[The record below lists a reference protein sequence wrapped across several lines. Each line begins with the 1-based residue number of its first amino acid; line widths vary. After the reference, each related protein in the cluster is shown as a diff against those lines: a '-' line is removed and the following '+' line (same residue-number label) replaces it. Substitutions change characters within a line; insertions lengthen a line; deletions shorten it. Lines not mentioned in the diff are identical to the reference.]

1 MERRRSGLKAWPFLG
16 ILLIQII
23 LLLAHWFLFH
33 TWMAFWPGLNPA
45 ARLELRGILFVLAF
59 TFVAATLLSFRFTHT
74 AIALFYKLA
83 TIWLGFLN
91 FFFLGACL
99 SWLTWY
105 AMLAFR
111 KTHASGMRP
120 VIAGGLLALAL
131 LAGIFGLL
139 NALWIRVRRIPIRL
153 PHLPP
158 SWHGRKAVMMSDLH
172 LGNVNGAGFSRRM
185 VTLAGSFHPDVVFI
199 PGDLFD
205 GSRGNLDE
213 MLAPFKALTP
223 PFGTYFSTGNHEEF
237 HDPADYL
244 EAITKA
250 GIRVLANQRVT
261 IDGLHVLGIFYGT
274 STYPIRARSTLEE
287 LSPGAG
293 TASIL
298 LNHAPIRL
306 PIVEQSGISLQL
318 SGHTHG
324 GQIFPYTWLTHRI
337 FGRFTHG
344 LHRFGALQVYTSTGA
359 GTWGPPMRIGS
370 QPEIVVLEFESAAV
384 NGEGA
389 AGSASE

>member
-1 MERRRSGLKAWPFLG
+1 MKAWPFLG

-33 TWMAFWPGLNPA
+33 TWMAFWPGLSPA
-45 ARLELRGILFVLAF
+45 ARLELRSVLFMLAF
-59 TFVAATLLSFRFTHT
+59 TFVAAALLSFRFSH
-74 AIALFYKLA
+74 AAVALFYKLA
-83 TIWLGFLN
+83 AIWLGFLN

-105 AMLAFR
+105 GMLAFGE
-111 KTHASGMRP
+111 THASGMRP

-158 SWHGRKAVMMSDLH
+158 SWRGRKAVMMSDLH